1 MFRPFKWLF
10 LSALVVGGAGFALF
24 GTDLGSY
31 LGTVASSVKE
41 SVEGKIPVEFE
52 LKRAEKLIAE
62 IDPQIDQCKRDVA
75 RAEVELEE
83 LQDSVIHL
91 EKVVTNEEKK
101 LKTGARL
108 LSNEGGEVEYAL
120 TSDYYSRRRME
131 IELERTLDSYKN
143 NQAILKTKRALIER
157 QMEAVSAAKQRLS
170 AVRAEKE
177 NLADQVRALKTQQK
191 WIEAMAASSTRFDL
205 DDSALSQAKEALQKV
220 RKRLD
225 VAQRMLEND
234 MVWHEGEVTAEP
246 SSRDVLREIREELG
260 TAEPTIE
267 VGNASGFAYDR

>member
-1 MFRPFKWLF
+1 MFRPIKWLF
-10 LSALVVGGAGFALF
+10 LSALVVGGAGFVLF

-41 SVEGKIPVEFE
+41 SVEGRIPVEFE
-52 LKRAEKLIAE
+52 LKRAEKLIDE
-62 IDPQIDQCKRDVA
+62 IAPQIEQCKRDTA

-83 LQDSVIHL
+83 LQESVLHL
-91 EKVVTNEEKK
+91 EKVVAGEEKK
-101 LKTGARL
+101 LASGARL
-108 LSNEGGEVEYAL
+108 LSSDGGDVEYRL
-120 TSDYYSRRRME
+120 TSDFYARRRVE

-143 NQAILKTKRALIER
+143 NRAILKTKRALIER
-157 QMEAVSAAKQRLS
+157 QMEAVAAAKQRLA

-177 NLADQVRALKTQQK
+177 SLEDQVRALKTQQK

-205 DDSALSQAKEALQKV
+205 DDSALSQAKEALAKV

-234 MVWHEGEVTAEP
+234 MVWHQGEVTAEP

-260 TAEPTIE
+260 AAEATVE
-267 VGNASGFAYDR
+267 VGTADGFAHER